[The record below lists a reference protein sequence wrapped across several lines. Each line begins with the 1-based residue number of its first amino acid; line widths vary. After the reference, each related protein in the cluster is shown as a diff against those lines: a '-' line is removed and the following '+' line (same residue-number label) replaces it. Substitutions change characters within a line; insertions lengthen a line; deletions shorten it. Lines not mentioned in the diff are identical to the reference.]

1 MDGGAD
7 RRRLQLDGVQHSQ
20 RPVRRGE
27 DRPIGDVVVRPP
39 VEDLLDHGVLPVPA
53 VVRRS
58 RSPPATRGLFPDL
71 RHPRLPRHP
80 LAGRGEELPRDLRWG
95 DGRDREREDRL
106 GVAPGREALGP
117 DQTEDQDAEDTQA
130 IVEAAGRKCL
140 LIKGDVK
147 DSNFCKEAVKKVV
160 DQFGKINILVNNAG
174 MQFPQKD
181 VKNITDEQLRITF
194 QTNIFAYFYFAE
206 AVLEHMH
213 EGDCI
218 INTTSV
224 TAYRSSPSLIDYSST
239 KGAITTFTRSLATNL
254 AEKKIRVNGVAPG
267 PVWTPLIVSTF
278 DEEKIKKFG
287 SETAMKRAGQP
298 SELGPAYVFLA
309 SDDASFI
316 TGQVIHVNGGEV
328 VNG

>member
-1 MDGGAD
+1 MITKEKTPKKQNRQPGIEAKMNPAPEYIKDNYKPAGKLLDKVALITGGDSGIGRAVSVHFAEEGAD
-7 RRRLQLDGVQHSQ
+7 IVIVYLN
-20 RPVRRGE
+20 E
-27 DRPIGDVVVRPP
+27 DADAKATS
-39 VEDLLDHGVLPVPA
+39 DL
-53 VVRRS
+53 
-58 RSPPATRGLFPDL
+58 
-71 RHPRLPRHP
+71 
-80 LAGRGEELPRDLRWG
+80 
-95 DGRDREREDRL
+95 
-106 GVAPGREALGP
+106 
-117 DQTEDQDAEDTQA
+117 
-130 IVEAAGRKCL
+130 VEAAGRKCL

-147 DSNFCKEAVKKVV
+147 DADFCKNAVEQTVKTY
-160 DQFGKINILVNNAG
+160 GKLNILVNNAG
-174 MQFPQKD
+174 MQFPEKD
-181 VKNITDEQLRITF
+181 VKNITEEQLDITF
-194 QTNIFAYFYFAE
+194 KTNIYAYFYFAE
-206 AVLEHMH
+206 AAVEHMGA
-213 EGDCI
+213 GDCI

-254 AEKKIRVNGVAPG
+254 VDKQIRVNAVAPG

-278 DEEKIKKFG
+278 DEEKIKSFG

>member
-1 MDGGAD
+1 METAVKTPKKQSRQPGIEAEMHPAPEYIKENYKAAGKLRGKIALITGGDSGIGRAVSVHFAEEGAD
-7 RRRLQLDGVQHSQ
+7 IAIVYLD
-20 RPVRRGE
+20 E
-27 DRPIGDVVVRPP
+27 DI
-39 VEDLLDHGVLPVPA
+39 
-53 VVRRS
+53 
-58 RSPPATRGLFPDL
+58 
-71 RHPRLPRHP
+71 
-80 LAGRGEELPRDLRWG
+80 
-95 DGRDREREDRL
+95 
-106 GVAPGREALGP
+106 
-117 DQTEDQDAEDTQA
+117 DANETKNM
-130 IVEAAGRKCL
+130 VEAAGRKCL

-147 DSNFCKEAVKKVV
+147 GADFCKDAVERTVKEY
-160 DQFGKINILVNNAG
+160 GKLNVLVNNAG

-181 VKNITDEQLRITF
+181 VKAIDEEQLDTTF
-194 QTNIFAYFYFAE
+194 RTNIYAYFYFAE
-206 AVLEHMH
+206 AALDYLQA
-213 EGDCI
+213 GDCI

-254 AEKKIRVNGVAPG
+254 TEKGIRVNAVAPG

>member
-1 MDGGAD
+1 MSTAIKTPKKQNKQPGIEAKMNPAPEYIKETYKASGKLVGKVALITGGDSGIGRAVSVHFAEEGAD
-7 RRRLQLDGVQHSQ
+7 IAIVYLN
-20 RPVRRGE
+20 E
-27 DRPIGDVVVRPP
+27 DI
-39 VEDLLDHGVLPVPA
+39 
-53 VVRRS
+53 
-58 RSPPATRGLFPDL
+58 
-71 RHPRLPRHP
+71 
-80 LAGRGEELPRDLRWG
+80 
-95 DGRDREREDRL
+95 
-106 GVAPGREALGP
+106 
-117 DQTEDQDAEDTQA
+117 DAEETKKL
-130 IVEAAGRKCL
+130 VEAVGRKCL

-147 DSNFCKEAVKKVV
+147 KDGFAKKAVDKVV
-160 DQFGKINILVNNAG
+160 KEFGKLNILVNNAG

-181 VKNITDEQLRITF
+181 AKAIDPEQLDTTF
-194 QTNIFAYFYFAE
+194 RTNIFAYFYFAE
-206 AVLEHMH
+206 AALEHLQA
-213 EGDCI
+213 GDCI

-254 AEKKIRVNGVAPG
+254 TVKKIRVNGVAPG
-267 PVWTPLIVSTF
+267 PIWTPLIVSSF
-278 DEEKIKKFG
+278 DEEKIKSFG